1 MIFIFCYSFQQW
13 LAYVTSAICWVFV
26 LLHQKRTYSKL
37 QKFFVSSQWFPSL
50 FIPLFVTFRKLV
62 SNFFMVKILKV
73 FDFCFAQSGN
83 RDFLSVTSSF
93 IYFTSMFQKLFLSLL
108 LFIIAIKLVVFI
120 NRLLFVLAYFCF
132 RGAVLLSAVLQISRQ
147 KSGSRVF
154 WNICNRCFSLENF
167 LEYKKS

>member
-1 MIFIFCYSFQQW
+1 MSLVPSVGSSYCGMPKF
-13 LAYVTSAICWVFV
+13 

-50 FIPLFVTFRKLV
+50 FIPLFVTFRKLF

-93 IYFTSMFQKLFLSLL
+93 IYFTSMFQKVISQSTSFHNSYKTSCIYQPTVICSSIFLFQ
-108 LFIIAIKLVVFI
+108 
-120 NRLLFVLAYFCF
+120 R
-132 RGAVLLSAVLQISRQ
+132 SRIVECSVTNIQ
-147 KSGSRVF
+147 TKIWFKSV
-154 WNICNRCFSLENF
+154 
-167 LEYKKS
+167 LEYLQPMFLIRKLLRI